1 MIGIELTTFFTIL
14 TKTMGSGNLGLNSVI
29 RMFKLTRRL
38 TIISLIVILLTFP
51 VIVGAAEDSSPL
63 PQVENE
69 ITETSESSLPSSVSI
84 RSLLLRFVFNRSFE
98 IPEGLKVVRGGGRP
112 HLVAEK
118 PRGWEALNPANSAY
132 HFREGEIEDPIFE
145 CTLNSGG
152 WQQEGMIRID
162 PTKTYQLGYWASYHD
177 LLPGAVVIP
186 ASQIAIYN
194 SQGGQITGIG
204 RAPSFSGGENNWEQ
218 FSPLTIGPG
227 SEFEWPENAA
237 LVKIGLFATGFAPS
251 GDCEPG
257 KIATVDFDDVSFRPQ

>member
-1 MIGIELTTFFTIL
+1 
-14 TKTMGSGNLGLNSVI
+14 MGSGNLGLNSVI

-132 HFREGEIEDPIFE
+132 HFREGEAHQGRSFVSADFVMAEHPIFG
-145 CTLNSGG
+145 CGLDNGG
-152 WQQEGMIRID
+152 WRQEGMMRIN
-162 PTKTYQLGYWASYHD
+162 PTVKYQLSYWASYHD
-177 LLPGAVVIP
+177 LLAGATIIP
-186 ASQIAIYN
+186 AADIGIYN
-194 SQGGQITGIG
+194 SQGETITGIA

-227 SEFEWPENAA
+227 GEFVWPENAA
-237 LVKIGLFATGFAPS
+237 SVKIGLFATGFAPS

-257 KIATVDFDDVSFRPQ
+257 KIATVDFDDVSFRP